1 MVKNP
6 FRSSH
11 VQNKSGTDHI
21 IFWTNVEQ
29 VLWKH
34 GDMCEKYLSGYT
46 KKGRKFFGHGM
57 YIKNNLEEVHL
68 IVPQRSLGWKPVNE
82 IKGVNIADN

>member
-11 VQNKSGTDHI
+11 VQTKSGINHT
-21 IFWTNVEQ
+21 IFWTNVET
-29 VLWKH
+29 VLWK
-34 GDMCEKYLSGYT
+34 DKDVSEKYLSGYT

-57 YIKNNLEEVHL
+57 YIKDELVDVHL
-68 IVPQRSLGWKPVNE
+68 IVPQRSIGWKPVNE
-82 IKGVNIADN
+82 IKGVNIGDN